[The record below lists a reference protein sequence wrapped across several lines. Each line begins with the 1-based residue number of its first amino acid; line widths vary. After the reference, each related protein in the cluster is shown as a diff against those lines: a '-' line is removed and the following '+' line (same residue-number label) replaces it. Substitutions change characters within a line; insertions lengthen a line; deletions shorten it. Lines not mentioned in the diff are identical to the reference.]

1 MQVLPVSSANRLSM
15 AEAKAD
21 VGLLS
26 DIMRSKSNM
35 YNKSTS
41 PIFINDYLYLGS
53 IETIHPDTIAS
64 VSFYQHER
72 LPGALAGNGIIAI
85 YTKKQAI

>member
-1 MQVLPVSSANRLSM
+1 M
-15 AEAKAD
+15 AEAKANL
-21 VGLLS
+21 GLLS
-26 DIMRSKSNM
+26 DIIRSKSNM
-35 YNKSTS
+35 YNKSTT
-41 PIFINDYLYLGS
+41 PIFINDYLYLGNVD
-53 IETIHPDTIAS
+53 TIDPDTIES